1 MSRIA
6 VLNSFRLLKGYTVW
20 KTMDVFSWRSF
31 VYLLVF
37 SHLIT
42 PLISLFVW
50 QTVTAEGQVVGGW
63 ESSQFMVYYLAIVMV
78 RQLTVSY
85 EHHMLGMQIYN
96 GELTNLLLKPHHLL
110 YAVIGENLAV
120 KIVSYTVSI
129 PLVIVLWL
137 WLSPETAPSLT
148 RISLFI
154 LTVINACILRFLWLY
169 LLTLAAFWTEK
180 TQSLVNAGEVA
191 IFFIGGE
198 VAPLFL
204 INGAFSDW
212 LYYAPFYGM
221 LGFPAEVLTGTRG
234 VSLTHGSLL
243 QGGWIVI
250 LTLLCTLVYRKGIK
264 RYSALGG

>member
-6 VLNSFRLLKGYTVW
+6 VFNGYRLLKGYTVW

-31 VYLLVF
+31 IYLLVF

-42 PLISLFVW
+42 PLVSLFVW
-50 QTVTAEGQVVGGW
+50 QTVTAKGQVVGGW
-63 ESSQFMVYYLAIVMV
+63 GSSQFLIYYLAIVIV

-96 GELTNLLLKPHHLL
+96 GELTNLLLKPHHLH
-110 YAVIGENLAV
+110 YVVIGENLAV
-120 KIVSYTVSI
+120 KMVSYTISI
-129 PLVIVLWL
+129 PMIIVLWV
-137 WLSPETAPSLT
+137 WLSPDSTPSFT
-148 RISLFI
+148 TVCLFI
-154 LTVINACILRFLWLY
+154 LTVFNACILRFLWLY

-204 INGAFSDW
+204 IQGGFGEW
-212 LYYAPFYGM
+212 LYYLPFYGM
-221 LGFPAEVLTGTRG
+221 LGFPAEVLTGTSG
-234 VSLTHGSLL
+234 ISIIPGLAL
-243 QGGWIVI
+243 QYGWIGI
-250 LTLLCTLVYRKGIK
+250 LVLFSTFVYKKGIK

>member
-1 MSRIA
+1 MNRIG
-6 VLNSFRLLKGYTVW
+6 VLNSVRLLKGYTIW

-31 VYLLVF
+31 IYLLVF

-42 PLISLFVW
+42 PLVSLFVW
-50 QTVTAEGQVVGGW
+50 QTVTAEGQEVGGW
-63 ESSQFMVYYLAIVMV
+63 GSSQFLIYYLAIVMV

-96 GELTNLLLKPHHLL
+96 GELTNLLLKHHHLL
-110 YAVIGENLAV
+110 YVVIGENLAV
-120 KIVSYTVSI
+120 KMVSYTVSI
-129 PLVIVLWL
+129 PLIIALWV
-137 WLSPETAPSLT
+137 WLAPDNTPSFT
-148 RISLFI
+148 RVCLFI

-180 TQSLVNAGEVA
+180 TQSVVNAGEVA

-204 INGAFSDW
+204 IQGGFSDW
-212 LYYAPFYGM
+212 LYSLPFYGM

-234 VSLTHGSLL
+234 ISIIHGLSL
-243 QGGWIVI
+243 QYGWIII
-250 LTLLCTLVYRKGIK
+250 LNLFSTFLYNKGIK